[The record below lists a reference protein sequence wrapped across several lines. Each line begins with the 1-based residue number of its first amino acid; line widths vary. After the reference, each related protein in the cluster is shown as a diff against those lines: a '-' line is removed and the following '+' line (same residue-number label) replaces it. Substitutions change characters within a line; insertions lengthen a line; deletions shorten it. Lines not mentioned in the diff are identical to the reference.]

1 MKASAG
7 LPRSARLTRP
17 ADFAA
22 LGRAAAALGTR
33 HFVARYRTSPS
44 GHPRMAQ
51 SVSKRVHKHA
61 VQRNRIK
68 RQIRTAFRLRREH
81 MPSLDMLIIA
91 RVTAAAV
98 DNHVLAADL
107 ATLLQR
113 LAALKLQHVTGTM
126 PG

>member
-1 MKASAG
+1 
-7 LPRSARLTRP
+7 
-17 ADFAA
+17 
-22 LGRAAAALGTR
+22 
-33 HFVARYRTSPS
+33 
-44 GHPRMAQ
+44 MAQ
-51 SVSKRVHKHA
+51 SVSKRVHKYA

>member
-7 LPRSARLTRP
+7 LPRSARLTRS

-33 HFVARYRTSPS
+33 HFVARYRLSPS

-51 SVSKRVHKHA
+51 SVSKRVHKRA

-81 MPSLDMLIIA
+81 MPALDMLVIA
-91 RVTAAAV
+91 RTTAATA
-98 DNHVLAADL
+98 DNRILAADL
-107 ATLLQR
+107 AALLQR
-113 LAALKLQHVTGTM
+113 LAALKLQHVPGTM